1 MNSWMILWIEFS
13 KKATKNTELFIVDLT
28 LCSKSQIDGED
39 FVDFFGLLRKHE
51 LWDKADF
58 EISQKNHN
66 NPFHGKNGWLIF
78 FKQIF
83 FAKLRKKHIE
93 LIGR

>member
-1 MNSWMILWIEFS
+1 MNFIE
-13 KKATKNTELFIVDLT
+13 
-28 LCSKSQIDGED
+28 
-39 FVDFFGLLRKHE
+39 R
-51 LWDKADF
+51 ADF
-58 EISQKNHN
+58 AINRGGEMGKISQKNHN